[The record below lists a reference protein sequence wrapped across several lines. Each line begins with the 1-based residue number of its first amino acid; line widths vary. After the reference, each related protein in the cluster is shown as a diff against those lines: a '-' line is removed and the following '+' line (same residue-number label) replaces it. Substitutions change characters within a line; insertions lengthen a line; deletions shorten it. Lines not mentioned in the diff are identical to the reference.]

1 MKTINYIWLS
11 GGTVD
16 TRDLKS
22 LGPQWLCE
30 FDSRLGYSC
39 NSSTAD
45 KISHRYFSKVKSM
58 TEADWSCWLSQRD
71 GKRQER
77 IKNLEKQQELFK
89 QRFP

>member
-1 MKTINYIWLS
+1 
-11 GGTVD
+11 
-16 TRDLKS
+16 
-22 LGPQWLCE
+22 
-30 FDSRLGYSC
+30 
-39 NSSTAD
+39 
-45 KISHRYFSKVKSM
+45 VKSM